1 MTRVFFGVR
10 RQSQQEQRDEECT
23 GDAGRGESSPRAAK
37 ARRIARRKEHH
48 GIRSREVNSARCS
61 ASEKGLLPRVT
72 GVSGVHDHRQHA
84 REVHH
89 DGAGQGMG
97 FFFSLI
103 MLLFNFPRVKKK
115 KYEAT
120 KPTNPF
126 P

>member
-1 MTRVFFGVR
+1 M
-10 RQSQQEQRDEECT
+10 
-23 GDAGRGESSPRAAK
+23 
-37 ARRIARRKEHH
+37 
-48 GIRSREVNSARCS
+48 NSARCS

-103 MLLFNFPRVKKK
+103 MLLFNFPSLKKKVRSYEAHEPLPLRTKKK
-115 KYEAT
+115 KRE
-120 KPTNPF
+120 PQ
-126 P
+126 